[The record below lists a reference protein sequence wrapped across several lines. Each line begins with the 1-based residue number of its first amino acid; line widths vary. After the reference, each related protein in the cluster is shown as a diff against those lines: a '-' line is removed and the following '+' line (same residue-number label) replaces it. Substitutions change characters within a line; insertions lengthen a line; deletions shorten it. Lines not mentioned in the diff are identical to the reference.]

1 MEAAL
6 YPSGFTQLSNI
17 FRTKCA
23 VCESFVPLW
32 IYTALKHE
40 EGGEYGED
48 SFVPLWIYTALKPH
62 PITSSR
68 SSSFVPLWIYTA
80 LKRLSTALRPAP
92 ALYPSGFTQ
101 LSNRGDVRKRGL

>member
-48 SFVPLWIYTALKPH
+48 SFVPLWIYTALKPVV
-62 PITSSR
+62 R
-68 SSSFVPLWIYTA
+68 VRLGAAGFVPLWIYTA
-80 LKRLSTALRPAP
+80 LKHACS
-92 ALYPSGFTQ
+92 
-101 LSNRGDVRKRGL
+101 